1 MEEET
6 IFAAMTSQPQQQ
18 NPGPQQQQPQKN
30 AMNGKMMSE
39 NFSPDPHCMEK
50 MYHWLD
56 ELGSGGFGKVKLAIH
71 ILTGERVAV
80 KIIDKKAIAVFI
92 LQIFEKP

>member
-6 IFAAMTSQPQQQ
+6 IFAAMTSQQRQR
-18 NPGPQQQQPQKN
+18 NR
-30 AMNGKMMSE
+30 KMMSE
-39 NFSPDPHCMEK
+39 NFSPDPYCMEN
-50 MYHWLD
+50 MYHFLD

-80 KIIDKKAIAVFI
+80 KIIDKKAIAVFF
-92 LQIFEKP
+92 LQN